1 MGVGGGLRAG
11 LMKGGIGVMDRMA
24 SSRFRAVT
32 VRDAAEVAQALQ
44 AATALPLRVALP
56 LLSPPAAALWLSPA
70 LFLAILARGAAG
82 APGARWHGVLD
93 CGAAPGHALAALR
106 AGVATLVLDPACPA
120 FARIAAAAAQCGAA
134 VWPARPPA
142 LEVARLDRRPQQAR
156 AQLIAWL
163 GASGDSPAGLG

>member
-1 MGVGGGLRAG
+1 
-11 LMKGGIGVMDRMA
+11 MDMPA
-24 SSRFRAVT
+24 ASRFRAVT

-44 AATALPLRVALP
+44 AAVALPLRAPLP

-70 LFLAILARGAAG
+70 LFLAILARGAALS
-82 APGARWHGVLD
+82 PGAAWRGVLD

-106 AGVATLVLDPACPA
+106 AGVAILVLDPACPA
-120 FARIAAAAAQCGAA
+120 FVRIAAAATQCGAE
-134 VWPARPPA
+134 VWPVRPPA
-142 LEVARLDRRPQQAR
+142 LEVARLDRRAPQAR